1 MPPQRALTRYLHA
14 TVLTCTLAFS
24 QSLCAECPIAT
35 HRGTNACFPSQS
47 HNPPESRQY
56 RSSLVGNGLLALFY
70 SRGPAFSS
78 RPSLRRKTPCPPSLT
93 ATCTE
98 VDQKAHAQ
106 IAVVTVTSLDGK
118 PIQDYSFDLA
128 TKWGVGPKQSNRG
141 ILILFAVNDHKYWT
155 QVGYGLE
162 PILPDG
168 KVGGFG
174 REAIPYLRAGNYDAA
189 ILLLTRRVADV
200 IAADSGV
207 TLSGQPPAAPV
218 HDSNAGHTLSGPATF
233 FLILVLILL
242 FYLMMKSGGG
252 SSSGRGGG
260 SGWWIGPVLGATMGR
275 GGWGG
280 GGFGGGG
287 GGGGGGGFGGF
298 GGGGFGGGG
307 AGGSW

>member
-1 MPPQRALTRYLHA
+1 MFPTLIPQIDRIVPVSRSARLRLACLLFLLSCAWMLLTGVCAAQTSLPAKPQGYVNDFA
-14 TVLTCTLAFS
+14 DVLTPDGKA
-24 QSLCAECPIAT
+24 
-35 HRGTNACFPSQS
+35 
-47 HNPPESRQY
+47 
-56 RSSLVGNGLLALFY
+56 
-70 SRGPAFSS
+70 
-78 RPSLRRKTPCPPSLT
+78 KLT
-93 ATCTE
+93 ALCTE
-98 VDQKAHAQ
+98 VDEKAHAQ

-118 PIQDYSFDLA
+118 DVQDYSFDLA

-189 ILLLTRRVADV
+189 MLLITRRVADV
-200 IAADSGV
+200 IATDSGV
-207 TLSGQPPAAPV
+207 TLSGQAAPPPM
-218 HDSNAGHTLSGPATF
+218 HNPQAERTLSGRGAL
-233 FLILVLILL
+233 FLILTLIFL
-242 FYLMMKSGGG
+242 FYLMMKSGG
-252 SSSGRGGG
+252 SSGRGGG
-260 SGWWIGPVLGATMGR
+260 SGWWVGPLIGASMGR

-298 GGGGFGGGG
+298 GGGDFGGGG